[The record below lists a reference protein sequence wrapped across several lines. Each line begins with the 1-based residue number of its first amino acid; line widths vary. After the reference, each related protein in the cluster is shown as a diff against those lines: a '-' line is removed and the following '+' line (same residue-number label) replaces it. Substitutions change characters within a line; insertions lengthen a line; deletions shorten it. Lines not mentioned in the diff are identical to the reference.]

1 MLVEVVGK
9 RLMEL
14 GQTITSAES
23 LTAGLFVAT
32 LAEVSGISRVLPGA
46 FVTYSAESKTQLINV
61 APELISRDGVVSAS
75 VAEAMA
81 SGARATLGTD
91 WAVSFTGVAGPD
103 RLEGH
108 PAGTVFI
115 GIVGPNLNE
124 TVEYHFAG
132 DRQAVREQSVQ
143 AAFVLLDKFLTGK
156 DA

>member
-81 SGARATLGTD
+81 SGARATLRTD
-91 WAVSFTGVAGPD
+91 WAISFTGVAGPD

>member
-32 LAEVSGISRVLPGA
+32 LAEVSGISSVLPGA

-81 SGARATLGTD
+81 SGARATLATD

-124 TVEYHFAG
+124 TVEYHFTG